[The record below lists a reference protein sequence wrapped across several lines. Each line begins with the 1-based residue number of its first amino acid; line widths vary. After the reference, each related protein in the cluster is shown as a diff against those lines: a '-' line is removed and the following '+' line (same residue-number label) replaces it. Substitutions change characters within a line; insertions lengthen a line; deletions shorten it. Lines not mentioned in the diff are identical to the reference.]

1 MPMNKP
7 CLVICERNGTWA
19 LALAR
24 RLAPT
29 IELQQTRSLAES
41 LEVVSAAPASVLAV
55 EMTRDNLPR
64 VLTLLV
70 DVTAVDFLGRA
81 PRFEVVYHLYS
92 LAHRHRLR
100 VKIPVAED
108 DCRVPSV
115 TPIWKGANW
124 LEREVWDMFGVRF
137 DGHPDLRRILM
148 YESFEG
154 YPLRKDYPVSKRQ
167 PLVPERDP
175 VDDPWG
181 LR

>member
-1 MPMNKP
+1 MSSDE
-7 CLVICERNGTWA
+7 L
-19 LALAR
+19 LAAFHGCFGP
-24 RLAPT
+24 A
-29 IELQQTRSLAES
+29 ILQQHAAGGEAT
-41 LEVVSAAPASVLAV
+41 VVIGRERAADVFGMLRQ
-55 EMTRDNLPR
+55 EPR
-64 VLTLLV
+64 FGFDLLV
-70 DVTAVDFLGRA
+70 DITAVDFLGRT

-115 TPIWKGANW
+115 TALWKSANW

-154 YPLRKDYPVSKRQ
+154 HPLRKDYPVSKRQ

-175 VDDPWG
+175 VDDPWES
-181 LR
+181 R

>member
-1 MPMNKP
+1 MSSDE
-7 CLVICERNGTWA
+7 LLAA
-19 LALAR
+19 LQGRFGSAV
-24 RLAPT
+24 
-29 IELQQTRSLAES
+29 LQQQAAGGDTT
-41 LEVVSAAPASVLAV
+41 VVIGRERALDVFGTLRQDAQFGF
-55 EMTRDNLPR
+55 D
-64 VLTLLV
+64 LLV
-70 DVTAVDFLGRA
+70 DITAVDFLGRA

-108 DCRVPSV
+108 DCCVPSV
-115 TPIWKGANW
+115 TPVWKGANW

-154 YPLRKDYPVSKRQ
+154 HPLRKDYPVSKRQ

-181 LR
+181 SR